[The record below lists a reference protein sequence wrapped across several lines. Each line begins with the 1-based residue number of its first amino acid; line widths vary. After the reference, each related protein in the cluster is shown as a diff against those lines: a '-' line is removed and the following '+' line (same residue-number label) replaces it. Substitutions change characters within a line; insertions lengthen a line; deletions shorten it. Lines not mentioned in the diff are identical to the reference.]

1 MAGGSVFA
9 ACTPLR
15 LVIPENLARRSRWQG
30 PPFPKINIPFM
41 KIRSVFPFFPQ
52 LTIVCCWGILS
63 MLPAGGLRA
72 QATDW
77 SAPVR
82 GTWVQ
87 KAQPAAGDVVLCRAG
102 TPCEIVVSAA
112 ENSAV
117 QQAAVFLA
125 DDILKISGSRPP
137 IVATPAADRVSIRL
151 VTLGQGPVPS
161 ELDAATL
168 QGQWESYRIATV
180 GRNVW
185 LVGADFR
192 GTAFAAYTLAER
204 LGIDPLYLWTGYRPE
219 HRDPLVLKET
229 RFRAES
235 PAFRFRGCFH
245 DDEDILPRPFDDKG
259 HPKLDGD
266 IPLDW
271 YKRYFETALRL
282 RMNMV
287 VPYTRV
293 HRRFEVQQVASDWGL
308 FYTGQHYDVLVSNP
322 FGFRQ
327 FKLAEARGVKPTWN
341 WFTNREGM
349 IKYWQAGIDE
359 NRGLNV
365 IWPVGMRG
373 LSDEPFVF
381 PEGMTNE
388 QKAETFR
395 DVIRTQVEMVTR
407 SVPKDKP
414 PVFTF
419 TMYAEMFDYYQK
431 HAAAFDLPANVT
443 VVWIDNNDG
452 LMYALPKEPGRWKHG
467 VYYHL
472 AYWWGPMTK
481 QETHTV
487 TPARIAEQF
496 GDVLKAGA
504 TEYMLVNVSEM
515 RDYVMGIRMLSD
527 IGWNAPAIYASPAPA
542 ERFTG
547 WWAREYFNTADAR
560 SNERVRASY
569 EWYFALLDTP
579 NKLWFGSDCVEA
591 LLGRL
596 YRKVGGGK
604 FPTFDAATLKTL
616 RDRIARQDQ
625 AFAVIE
631 SAKQDLSLSQQ
642 RFFGIDVEIGLQI
655 DRRHC
660 QAALKLFEALEA
672 PTPAQMWQCVFEARA
687 ALEQLE
693 VELLRGEYPPFDL
706 WYHETWLRQTNFVT
720 NPHRPFKE
728 LRAFIGSEG
737 IGNLEHSRQPWE

>member
-1 MAGGSVFA
+1 MLTA
-9 ACTPLR
+9 ASLH
-15 LVIPENLARRSRWQG
+15 
-30 PPFPKINIPFM
+30 
-41 KIRSVFPFFPQ
+41 
-52 LTIVCCWGILS
+52 
-63 MLPAGGLRA
+63 A
-72 QATDW
+72 QDTDW

-87 KAQPAAGDVVLCRAG
+87 KSAPAAGDVVLCRDG
-102 TPCEIVVSAA
+102 SVCDIVVSPA

-117 QQAAVFLA
+117 RQAATFLA
-125 DDILKISGSRPP
+125 SDIEKISGLRPSILP
-137 IVATPAADRVSIRL
+137 ETGADRVSIRL
-151 VTLGQGPVPS
+151 VTLGNGPVPP
-161 ELDAATL
+161 EVEAAPL
-168 QGQWESYRIATV
+168 QGQWESFRIRTV
-180 GRNVW
+180 GKTVW
-185 LVGADFR
+185 LVGSNAR

-229 RFRAES
+229 RFRAE
-235 PAFRFRGCFH
+235 PPTFRFRGCFH

-266 IPLDW
+266 IPLEW

-293 HRRFEVQQVASDWGL
+293 HRRFEVQKLASEWGL

-327 FKLAEARGVKPTWN
+327 FKLAEARGVKPVWN

-349 IKYWQAGIDE
+349 LKYWQAGIDE
-359 NRGLNV
+359 NRELDV

-381 PEGMTNE
+381 PEGMTAE
-388 QKAETFR
+388 KRAETFR

-419 TMYAEMFDYYQK
+419 TMYGEIFDYYRK

-452 LMYALPKEPGRWKHG
+452 IMSALPEEPGRWKHG

-472 AYWWGPMTK
+472 AYWWGPVTK
-481 QETHTV
+481 QEVHTV
-487 TPARIAEQF
+487 TPARIAAEF
-496 GDVLKAGA
+496 GRVLKAGA
-504 TEYMLVNVSEM
+504 TEHLLVNVSEM
-515 RDYVMGIRMLSD
+515 RDYIMDLRMLAD
-527 IGWNAPAIYASPAPA
+527 IGWNAPAIYAHADPA
-542 ERFTG
+542 ERFTR
-547 WWAREYFNTADAR
+547 WWSREYFTTAEAR
-560 SNERVRASY
+560 SSEDVRDSY
-569 EWYFALLDTP
+569 ERYFSLLDTP
-579 NKLWFGSDCVEA
+579 DKLWFGSDCVEA

-596 YRKVGGGK
+596 YRKVGEGR
-604 FPTFDAATLKTL
+604 FPEFESTTL
-616 RDRIARQDQ
+616 RLLQERAKRQDE
-625 AFAVIE
+625 AFAQLE
-631 SAKQDLSLSQQ
+631 TAKQHLSLSQL
-642 RFFGIDVEIGLQI
+642 RFFSTDVELGLQI

-672 PTPAQMWQCVFEARA
+672 QTPAQMWRCVFEARS

-706 WYHETWLRQTNFVT
+706 WYHETWLRESYFVT
-720 NPHRPFKE
+720 NPHRPYTE
-728 LRAFIGSEG
+728 LRAFIANEG
-737 IGNLEHSRQPWE
+737 IGHLDRSRQRWE